1 MDMNLSELWEMVMDR
16 EAWHAVIHGV
26 AKSRTWLSD
35 WTELNQLIQITI
47 KSLSLVTQM
56 VQCNHKCPLKWK
68 VKECEVIQLCL
79 TLCDPMDC
87 SLSGS
92 SVYGILQ
99 ARILEWVVITFSRG
113 SSQPR
118 DRTWVSRIAGRH
130 FTLMAS
136 KMAESQ
142 GLQADSRAIKGKKM
156 DFPLEF
162 NLYFGPAIPILY
174 FWIFRTIR

>member
-1 MDMNLSELWEMVMDR
+1 MDFGQWACVNISSSIVINVPLWWGLLIIG
-16 EAWHAVIHGV
+16 EAMLVWKKKVWV
-26 AKSRTWLSD
+26 AQS
-35 WTELNQLIQITI
+35 
-47 KSLSLVTQM
+47 
-56 VQCNHKCPLKWK
+56 CPALW
-68 VKECEVIQLCL
+68 
-79 TLCDPMDC
+79 DPMDC

-118 DRTWVSRIAGRH
+118 DRTWVSHIAGRH

-142 GLQADSRAIKGKKM
+142 WLQADSRAIKGKKM